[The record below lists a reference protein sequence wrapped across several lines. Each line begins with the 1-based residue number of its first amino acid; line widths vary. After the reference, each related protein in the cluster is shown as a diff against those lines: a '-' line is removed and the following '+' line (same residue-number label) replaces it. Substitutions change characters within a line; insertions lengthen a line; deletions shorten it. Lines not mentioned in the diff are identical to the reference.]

1 MAFSKWAQKVAQFDA
16 FPKVDAD
23 NQARSEKGGLLTI
36 LLACFLAL
44 LSLSEFSEYR
54 RIHTNYR
61 FIVDPTIETNIQ
73 INMDLTVAMPCPV
86 LLVHVYDASGQRMH
100 LTENL
105 RLVPA
110 IFSTDRTDRDKKME
124 PKYMHEVINAAGGKP
139 YDQKIAVEMG
149 GCRVF
154 GSIYANKVAAN
165 LHITSL
171 GHGYHSHTHTD
182 HSLLNFTHRID
193 QFSFGRHYPE
203 RVNPLDNSVEVA
215 EAHFE
220 IFQYFL
226 SIVPTTYVTR
236 RGDVTLTNQYAV
248 TDSHK
253 AVPDDQ
259 AISVVPGIFFK
270 YDIEPI
276 SVHIEETKQ
285 LFSHFLVRICGIIGG
300 SVVTVGFIYRTIKL
314 VFTGG
319 KEDPNLYAPAH
330 NLMRSV

>member
-1 MAFSKWAQKVAQFDA
+1 MAISQWAHTVAQFDA

-54 RIHTNYR
+54 TLHNNYR
-61 FIVDPTIETNIQ
+61 FIVDPTIETSMQ

-86 LLVHVYDASGQRMH
+86 LLVHVYDASGYRIH

-110 IFSTDRTDRDKKME
+110 QFSTNRADQEKTQDAR
-124 PKYMHEVINAAGGKP
+124 YMQEVIKAATGKP
-139 YDQKIAVEMG
+139 YDEKIAAEMG
-149 GCRVF
+149 ACRIF
-154 GSIYANKVAAN
+154 GSIHANKVAAN

-171 GHGYHSHTHTD
+171 GHGYQSHTHTD
-182 HSLLNFTHRID
+182 HKLLNFTHRID
-193 QFSFGRHYPE
+193 QFSFGKQYPDL
-203 RVNPLDNSVEVA
+203 VNPLDNSVEIT

-220 IFQYFL
+220 VFQYIL
-226 SIVPTTYVTR
+226 SIVPTTYIDSSKNVL
-236 RGDVTLTNQYAV
+236 LTNQYAV

-253 AVPDDQ
+253 AVSDHQ
-259 AISVVPGIFFK
+259 AINIVPGIFFK

-276 SVHIEETKQ
+276 SVQITESRQSFT
-285 LFSHFLVRICGIIGG
+285 HFLVRLCGIIGG
-300 SVVTVGFIYRTIKL
+300 SVVTVGFIYRSIKFVL
-314 VFTGG
+314 TGG
-319 KEDPNLYAPAH
+319 KEDPNLYAPTH